1 MIRAGWKKD
10 LFGNWIRDEDAEFDS
25 DEEPP
30 DLPWQYEIWY
40 GVTTSTL
47 SVRYLILSFQTYTQ
61 YDSDEKSFRPTRQ
74 YASEEKPSDPDNII
88 LM

>member
-30 DLPWQYEIWY
+30 DLP
-40 GVTTSTL
+40 
-47 SVRYLILSFQTYTQ
+47 
-61 YDSDEKSFRPTRQ
+61 
-74 YASEEKPSDPDNII
+74 
-88 LM
+88 